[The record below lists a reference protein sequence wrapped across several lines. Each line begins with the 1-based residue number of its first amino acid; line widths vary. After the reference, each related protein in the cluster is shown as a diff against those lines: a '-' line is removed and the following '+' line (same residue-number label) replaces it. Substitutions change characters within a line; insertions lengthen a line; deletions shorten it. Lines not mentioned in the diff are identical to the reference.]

1 MSSERSDD
9 AIGFFSKNAELF
21 HGLYRASQPEF
32 LERVQIWGALLDRYA
47 TPGGS
52 ALDMGC
58 GPGVFTFY
66 LSQRVGSVVGI
77 DGASEMLQR
86 CEAQRRE
93 LKADNVRFVQ
103 ARLPLEREADF
114 EPADLLIS
122 SSVVEYVD
130 DLDGI
135 LAQFSRLLKPG
146 GALIIS
152 LPNLASLSRCF
163 QRVKFKLTGE
173 PEIYR
178 HIKHFSLPLLLQLRL
193 KQHGLSYAE
202 AGYYTHVTRIAK
214 LGRTLGWPLILT
226 EDLFV
231 AAFRKT

>member
-1 MSSERSDD
+1 M
-9 AIGFFSKNAELF
+9 F
-21 HGLYRASQPEF
+21 HEFYRATPEF
-32 LERVQIWGALLDRYA
+32 LERVQIWSELIDRYA
-47 TPGGS
+47 TPAGS

-66 LSQRVGSVVGI
+66 LSKQVGRVVGI

-86 CEAQRRE
+86 CEVQRQR
-93 LKADNVRFVQ
+93 LKADNVHFVQ

-130 DLDGI
+130 DLDRI
-135 LAQFSRLLKPG
+135 LAQFSRLVKPG
-146 GALIIS
+146 GALVLS
-152 LPNLASLSRCF
+152 LPNLASLSRAF

-178 HIKHFSLPLLLQLRL
+178 HIRHYSLPLLLRLRL
-193 KQHGLSYAE
+193 KQHGLLFAE
-202 AGYYTHVTRIAK
+202 ARYYTHATRLAK
-214 LGRTLGWPLILT
+214 IGRVVGLPRILT

-231 AAFRKT
+231 AAFRKI

>member
-1 MSSERSDD
+1 MSSDGGND
-9 AIGFFSKNAELF
+9 AIGFFSERAEDF
-21 HGLYRASQPEF
+21 HELYRAQPEFF
-32 LERVQIWGALLDRYA
+32 LERVQIWSELLDRYA
-47 TPGGS
+47 TPAGS

-66 LSQRVGSVVGI
+66 LSKRVGSVVGI

-86 CEAQRRE
+86 CEAQRQE

-103 ARLPLEREADF
+103 ARLPLEREGDF

-130 DLDGI
+130 DLDRM
-135 LAQFSRLLKPG
+135 LAQFGRLVKPG
-146 GALIIS
+146 GALILS
-152 LPNLASLSRCF
+152 LPNLASLSRNF

-178 HIKHFSLPLLLQLRL
+178 HIKHYSLPMLLRRRL
-193 KQHGLSYAE
+193 KPHGLLFAE
-202 AGYYTHVTRIAK
+202 ARYYTHFTRLAK
-214 LGRTLGWPLILT
+214 IGRAFGWPRILT

-231 AAFRKT
+231 AAFRKI